1 MRAFY
6 AFRGA
11 PYRYGELEPLEV
23 SQLETGRQL
32 RFHHPQADV
41 DRTSP
46 NYAEMTRKGASTR
59 SGLVWFVGGRNPF
72 STRVSA
78 SADADP
84 QYAFLKPRHETG
96 KRT

>member
-46 NYAEMTRKGASTR
+46 NYVEMTRKGASTR
-59 SGLVWFVGGRNPF
+59 SGLVWSGLSGDAIRFRPASLPLPPQTQTRNMP
-72 STRVSA
+72 S
-78 SADADP
+78 
-84 QYAFLKPRHETG
+84 
-96 KRT
+96 